1 MLRISRYWKG
11 VIAGSVPVALAVQ
24 AAVTDSR
31 IEPTEWIPIGIA
43 VLAALG
49 VVRVPNKTD
58 DPDTLPQFRQ

>member
-11 VIAGSVPVALAVQ
+11 VIAGTVPVVLAVQ

-49 VVRVPNKTD
+49 VVRVPNKMD